1 MCVEFTASLLLLA
14 FQLNQSHW
22 FLMIIGNMLSVQG
35 MGEFLDEMAMMMSQ
49 TKPNVCFKF
58 THLSSFL
65 I

>member
-1 MCVEFTASLLLLA
+1 MCRIYCFSFTSS
-14 FQLNQSHW
+14 FSV
-22 FLMIIGNMLSVQG
+22 IGNMLSVQG